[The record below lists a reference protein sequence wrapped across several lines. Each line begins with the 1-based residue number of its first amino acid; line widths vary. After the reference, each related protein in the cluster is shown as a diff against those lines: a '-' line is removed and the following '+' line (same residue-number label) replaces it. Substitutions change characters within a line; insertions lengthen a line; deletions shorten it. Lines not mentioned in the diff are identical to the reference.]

1 LHFTIG
7 GAGEGAVFAFQR
19 GLGGDTNQTFDFF
32 TPPGVRLI
40 TLNCHAH
47 GATRPVGDV
56 TKLRFDAFADD
67 VAALGKFG
75 AENT

>member
-1 LHFTIG
+1 
-7 GAGEGAVFAFQR
+7 
-19 GLGGDTNQTFDFF
+19 
-32 TPPGVRLI
+32 
-40 TLNCHAH
+40 
-47 GATRPVGDV
+47 V